1 MNTPANIKTSK
12 PSAVQIAKMFEE
24 SKKRK
29 KEHFDWMR
37 KNIDKITLVNP

>member
-1 MNTPANIKTSK
+1 MNTPANIKTNK
-12 PSAVQIAKMFEE
+12 PSASQIAEMFKE

-37 KNIDKITLVNP
+37 KNIDKITLIN